1 MITKRDKD
9 KSYSAVAY
17 AESHTVFVVHDGSK
31 DFFASAPQHVR
42 KTFKSTA
49 HIREFTKSD
58 SSAKVYAI
66 MLQAYRSKGPYTY
79 ELSNVKLRQ
88 GFGRGTIKH
97 VPSSDG
103 TLADKKGFFGAT
115 SPPKSHG
122 SGESNPDSKAQ
133 PEKLD
138 EPTPPSQVASTVAA
152 APEPEQ
158 SQCTNEVTNAEPQST
173 KPVDE
178 SVGAD
183 EAEHVVDP
191 PAAQPKSTDDVIV
204 ESGSLQNDH
213 QSQSQDP
220 PTSGS
225 VSCIQLF

>member
-1 MITKRDKD
+1 MNPHHPA
-9 KSYSAVAY
+9 KSRQQWLLHQSL
-17 AESHTVFVVHDGSK
+17 SR
-31 DFFASAPQHVR
+31 AS
-42 KTFKSTA
+42 
-49 HIREFTKSD
+49 
-58 SSAKVYAI
+58 
-66 MLQAYRSKGPYTY
+66 
-79 ELSNVKLRQ
+79 
-88 GFGRGTIKH
+88 
-97 VPSSDG
+97 VPMR
-103 TLADKKGFFGAT
+103 
-115 SPPKSHG
+115 
-122 SGESNPDSKAQ
+122 
-133 PEKLD
+133 
-138 EPTPPSQVASTVAA
+138 
-152 APEPEQ
+152 
-158 SQCTNEVTNAEPQST
+158 VTNAEPQST